1 MSMERTAVGH
11 LELGARWCGT
21 QPQPPSRPNLLLKR
35 RDCRRRWF
43 MLLALT
49 ISINAG
55 SVPWHSEIRGRL
67 EALDSKKRHGRFR
80 RTGTALPGSP
90 RRASISTPTGWGLID
105 DDAFRGRIRIDG
117 MPCGRSSSTQR
128 QDMLFSASFPFFAC
142 VRGRR
147 TSRRSETAYSYQTP
161 KKDHS
166 RTEQR
171 LPLPPGNARQRPP
184 GNLPRPAVAITASR
198 STRRR
203 PARRMKYGTPI

>member
-1 MSMERTAVGH
+1 MPAAS
-11 LELGARWCGT
+11 LGTLKSGVA
-21 QPQPPSRPNLLLKR
+21 SRPSTAKR
-35 RDCRRRWF
+35 GTVDSVAPEPHCLDLPDVLQSRLPRDGG
-43 MLLALT
+43 LST
-49 ISINAG
+49 TT
-55 SVPWHSEIRGRL
+55 PSE
-67 EALDSKKRHGRFR
+67 
-80 RTGTALPGSP
+80 
-90 RRASISTPTGWGLID
+90 
-105 DDAFRGRIRIDG
+105 AFRGRIRIDG
-117 MPCGRSSSTQR
+117 MPCGRSSSSQR